1 MKENEFLDL
10 KKKLEDLLE
19 KDPKNKDARFSLA
32 ASYYNF
38 GNSFLRQKK
47 FDDAIKNYL
56 KSIEIDEKFIHSYYN
71 LGNAYKE
78 KNNLEK
84 AIKYFQRTTELDL
97 KNIPAKINLAVSH
110 SAIGNSKECIRNFK
124 DLLLKNTYNSNLN
137 NKMEADIRYSLGI
150 ELLREGN
157 YEEGLKNYEY
167 RLQASDY
174 PIIIDGN
181 KKKAKSLDEIK
192 NKKVLAV
199 AEQGFGD
206 VLQFVRY
213 LKLLKEYTSEIYL
226 QCNKKLF
233 RILNSIDC
241 VKGFYDFDD
250 KIENYDF
257 YIPLMSLPYLFKTN
271 LKNIP
276 NFYYIKPEENLVNEW
291 KNKLKEKKGF
301 KIGLFW
307 QGNIK
312 SSGSSARAI
321 KLKDLEILLDFK
333 NVDFIS
339 LQKGDGHEQIK
350 ESKFSKYM
358 IDNNDNIDTG
368 TDAFIDTAAIIKNLD
383 LIISSDTSIVHL
395 SGAMGKKVWMLEP
408 KVPNWPWT
416 NYGSTSPWYKSLE
429 IFRQKKKNNWD
440 EPIKD
445 LKKELLKILSE

>member
-1 MKENEFLDL
+1 MEEKELFAI
-10 KKKLEDLLE
+10 KKELENLIKKNPD
-19 KDPKNKDARFSLA
+19 NKDARFSLA
-32 ASYYNF
+32 ALYYNL

-56 KSIEIDEKFIHSYYN
+56 SSIKLDKTFVHSYYN

-78 KNNLEK
+78 RNDLEK
-84 AIKYFQRTTELDL
+84 AIEYFQKTTEIDQ
-97 KNIPAKINLAVSH
+97 KNIPAKINLAVAH
-110 SAIGNSKECIRNFK
+110 SASGNSKECIKNFE
-124 DLLLKNTYNSNLN
+124 DLLFINDYKSNLN

-157 YEEGLKNYEY
+157 YEEGLKNYEH
-167 RLQASDY
+167 RLEASDY
-174 PIIIDGN
+174 PLIINEN
-181 KKKAKSLDEIK
+181 KKKVKNLDEIK
-192 NKKVLAV
+192 NKKLLVIS
-199 AEQGFGD
+199 EQGFGD
-206 VLQFVRY
+206 TLQFVRY
-213 LKLLKEYTSEIYL
+213 TKLLKEYTSEIYF
-226 QCNKKLF
+226 QCNKKMF
-233 RILNSIDC
+233 RILKSVGHI
-241 VKGFYDFDD
+241 KKFYDFED

-257 YIPLMSLPYLFKTN
+257 YVPLMSLPYLFKTN

-276 NFYYIKPEENLVNEW
+276 NFNYIEPEANLVNEW
-291 KNKLKEKKGF
+291 KVKLKDKKGF

-307 QGNIK
+307 QGNVD
-312 SSGSSARAI
+312 SSGSRARAI
-321 KLKDLEILLDFK
+321 KLKDLEILLEFK
-333 NVDFIS
+333 NVDFVS

-358 IDNNDNIDTG
+358 VDSNDNIDIG
-368 TDAFIDTAAIIKNLD
+368 EDAFIDTAAIIKNLD

-395 SGAMGKKVWMLEP
+395 SGSIGKKIWMLEP

-416 NYGSTSPWYKSLE
+416 NYGDTSPWYKSLE

>member
-1 MKENEFLDL
+1 MEEKELFAI
-10 KKKLEDLLE
+10 KKELENLIKKNPD
-19 KDPKNKDARFSLA
+19 NKDARFSLA
-32 ASYYNF
+32 ALYYNL

-56 KSIEIDEKFIHSYYN
+56 SSIKLDKTFVHSYYN

-78 KNNLEK
+78 RNDLEK
-84 AIKYFQRTTELDL
+84 AIEYFQKTTEIDQ

-110 SAIGNSKECIRNFK
+110 SSIGNSKECIRNFK

-233 RILNSIDC
+233 RILNSIGYI
-241 VKGFYDFDD
+241 KGFYDFDD

-257 YIPLMSLPYLFKTN
+257 YIPLMSLPYFFKTN

-307 QGNIK
+307 QGNVD
-312 SSGSSARAI
+312 SSGSKSRAI
-321 KLKDLEILLDFK
+321 KLKDLEILLEFK
-333 NVDFIS
+333 NLDFIS
-339 LQKGDGHEQIK
+339 LQKGNGHEQIK
-350 ESKFSKYM
+350 DSKFYKYM
-358 IDNNDNIDTG
+358 NDNNDIIDIG
-368 TDAFIDTAAIIKNLD
+368 DDAFIDTAAIIKNLD

-395 SGAMGKKVWMLEP
+395 SGAIGKKTWMLEP

-416 NYGSTSPWYKSLE
+416 NYGRMSPWYKNLE
-429 IFRQKKKNNWD
+429 IFRQEEKSNWGK
-440 EPIKD
+440 PIKD
-445 LKKELLKILSE
+445 IKNKLSKVL

>member
-1 MKENEFLDL
+1 MEEKELFAI
-10 KKKLEDLLE
+10 KKELENLIKKNPD
-19 KDPKNKDARFSLA
+19 NKDARFSLA
-32 ASYYNF
+32 ALYYNL

-56 KSIEIDEKFIHSYYN
+56 SSIKLDKTFVHSYYN

-78 KNNLEK
+78 RNDLEK
-84 AIKYFQRTTELDL
+84 AIEYFQKTTEIDQ

-110 SAIGNSKECIRNFK
+110 SSIGNSKECIRNFK

-174 PIIIDGN
+174 TLIIDEN
-181 KKKAKSLDEIK
+181 KKKPKSLDEIK
-192 NKKVLAV
+192 NKKILAV

-233 RILNSIDC
+233 RLLKSVGCIKI
-241 VKGFYDFDD
+241 FYDFDD

-276 NFYYIKPEENLVNEW
+276 NFYYIKPEKNLVNKWE
-291 KNKLKEKKGF
+291 NKLKEKKGF

-307 QGNIK
+307 QGNVD

-321 KLKDLEILLDFK
+321 KLNDLEILLDFK
-333 NVDFIS
+333 NVDFVS
-339 LQKGDGHEQIK
+339 LQKGNGHEQIK
-350 ESKFSKYM
+350 ESRFSQYM

-368 TDAFIDTAAIIKNLD
+368 DDAFIDTVAIIKNLD
-383 LIISSDTSIVHL
+383 LVISSDTSIVHL

-429 IFRQKKKNNWD
+429 IFRQKKKNNW
-440 EPIKD
+440 EQPIKD
-445 LKKELLKILSE
+445 LKNKLLKILH

>member
-1 MKENEFLDL
+1 M
-10 KKKLEDLLE
+10 
-19 KDPKNKDARFSLA
+19 
-32 ASYYNF
+32 
-38 GNSFLRQKK
+38 
-47 FDDAIKNYL
+47 
-56 KSIEIDEKFIHSYYN
+56 
-71 LGNAYKE
+71 
-78 KNNLEK
+78 
-84 AIKYFQRTTELDL
+84 
-97 KNIPAKINLAVSH
+97 
-110 SAIGNSKECIRNFK
+110 
-124 DLLLKNTYNSNLN
+124 
-137 NKMEADIRYSLGI
+137 
-150 ELLREGN
+150 LREGK
-157 YEEGLKNYEY
+157 YKEGLKNYEC
-167 RLQASDY
+167 RLSASDY
-174 PIIIDGN
+174 PLDLKLYKN
-181 KKKAKSLDEIK
+181 MPRSLDEIK

-199 AEQGFGD
+199 AEQGLGD

-213 LKLLKEYTSEIYL
+213 LKLLKKYASEIYL

-233 RILNSIDC
+233 RILSSIGC
-241 VKGFYDFDD
+241 INKFYDLDD

-339 LQKGDGHEQIK
+339 LQKGYGHEQIK

-395 SGAMGKKVWMLEP
+395 SGAIGTKVWMLEP
-408 KVPNWPWT
+408 KIPNWTWT
-416 NYGSTSPWYKSLE
+416 NYGTTTSWYSSLE
-429 IFRQKKKNNWD
+429 IFRQEKADDWKK
-440 EPIKD
+440 PVKD
-445 LKKELLKILSE
+445 LKNKLSEILKR